1 VLGLLPGGTGDRKTR
16 IDPLPALLAVT
27 ALGSMVSMM
36 HGTLSH
42 GWVSAHTSWWL
53 LVAAVSGA
61 TAVWTGR
68 RSSAPLLPGSL
79 LRDRAVVVADLS
91 GALVGAALLGT
102 FYFVSLHLQQVLGYS
117 PMQAGWAYLPLVGG
131 LVLAAGVGSA
141 ALPRFGARP
150 VLVLGLVGCA
160 KGLLLLAWLGIDSE
174 RSSFWTSLLPGL
186 LVTGLGLGLA
196 FVALT
201 ATAIPSEGAVAES
214 TASGAASGLYNT
226 ALQVGGAL
234 GIAVL
239 ATVATARTDVLLGQ
253 GVSAAQALTTGRDLA
268 LVVAA
273 GTLLAGAALAWRMP
287 AAAGRSTETDSMAA

>member
-1 VLGLLPGGTGDRKTR
+1 MLVLLPGGPGDRRTR

-27 ALGSMVSMM
+27 ALGSTVSMM

-42 GWVSAHTSWWL
+42 GWVSSETAGWL

-61 TAVWTGR
+61 TTVWTSR

-117 PMQAGWAYLPLVGG
+117 PMQAGWTYLPLVGG
-131 LVLAAGVGSA
+131 LVLAAGIGSA

-150 VLVLGLVGCA
+150 ILVLGLAGCS

-201 ATAIPSEGAVAES
+201 ATAIPGEGTDGES
-214 TASGAASGLYNT
+214 TASGAAKRPVQHRAPGRRRPRDRR
-226 ALQVGGAL
+226 AGHGRD
-234 GIAVL
+234 
-239 ATVATARTDVLLGQ
+239 RTDRRHAHSGSLR
-253 GVSAAQALTTGRDLA
+253 SAGRDDGSRP
-268 LVVAA
+268 
-273 GTLLAGAALAWRMP
+273 GTRRGRGHPPRRCGTGAADARR
-287 AAAGRSTETDSMAA
+287 GRPLDRDGQRD